1 MTIYSNS
8 LEPARCKLCGSRI
21 LWARTFPNRKR
32 APLDS
37 PLRTA
42 NIAYDSDGH
51 EIAELMSST
60 HFESCQN
67 YQPNVAAV
75 PKIQQPKLF

>member
-1 MTIYSNS
+1 MTIYCNS

-21 LWARTFPNRKR
+21 LWALTFPNRKR
-32 APLDS
+32 APLDA

-51 EIAELMSST
+51 EIAELVSTT
-60 HFESCQN
+60 HFESCEKYLLN
-67 YQPNVAAV
+67 LTAP